1 MEDLFGKS
9 GVGSAP
15 SGTICSTPLF
25 NTTSSQTKSS
35 IAQATGSQ
43 EQPLPEVHSLPEEQ
57 PGPST
62 AMPSKEMH
70 RRRQTSTFCEVYE
83 AHSERRT
90 AALESLVRPDLERR
104 RRLKERRRRMFEK
117 KSLTCLGEILEQLK
131 KISKSQEM
139 LIDLLK
145 NKV

>member
-43 EQPLPEVHSLPEEQ
+43 EQPLPEEQ

-70 RRRQTSTFCEVYE
+70 RRRQTTSTFCEVYE

-117 KSLTCLGEILEQLK
+117 KSLTCLGEITEQLK

-139 LIDLLK
+139 IIDLLK

>member
-43 EQPLPEVHSLPEEQ
+43 EQPLPEEQ

-70 RRRQTSTFCEVYE
+70 RRRQTTSTFCEVYE

-117 KSLTCLGEILEQLK
+117 KSLTCLGEIIEQLK

-139 LIDLLK
+139 IIDLLK

>member
-43 EQPLPEVHSLPEEQ
+43 EQPLPEEQ

-70 RRRQTSTFCEVYE
+70 RRRQTASTFCEVYE

-117 KSLTCLGEILEQLK
+117 KSLTCLGEIIEQLK

-139 LIDLLK
+139 IIDLLK

>member
-43 EQPLPEVHSLPEEQ
+43 EQPLPEEQ

-70 RRRQTSTFCEVYE
+70 RRRQTTSTFCEVYE

-117 KSLTCLGEILEQLK
+117 KYLTCLGEIIEQLK

-139 LIDLLK
+139 IIDLLK

>member
-43 EQPLPEVHSLPEEQ
+43 EQPLPEAHSLSEKQ

-90 AALESLVRPDLERR
+90 AAFCEVYEAHSERRTAALESLVRPDWERR
-104 RRLKERRRRMFEK
+104 RRLKERRRSMFEK
-117 KSLTCLGEILEQLK
+117 NLLPALEKSL
-131 KISKSQEM
+131 
-139 LIDLLK
+139 
-145 NKV
+145 NN